1 MKELM
6 HITTGSIDQYIQSV
20 HSIPMLSLTEEQ
32 KLTRQWHI
40 EQDANAAK
48 ILVMSHLR
56 VVISVSRQYLG
67 YGIAHADLIQEGN
80 IGLMK
85 AVKKFDPAFNV
96 RLVTY
101 ATHWIKAEIHDYILK
116 NWRIVKIATTK
127 AQRKLFFKLRS
138 LLPKEQRMLS
148 LENAQA
154 IANKLDVKRDEVLD
168 MQMRFIHSD
177 ASLDNNQYE
186 DNEFSSLAHNLVDE
200 RYEPSRE
207 LITKQQAQQYD
218 KLYQVL
224 EYLKLKDERMH
235 TLLQKRWL
243 NVEEEKVSLK
253 YFAQLWNI
261 SIERVRQIE
270 AKAILYIKEQIKN
283 T

>member
-20 HSIPMLSLTEEQ
+20 YAIPILTLTEEKQ
-32 KLTRQWHI
+32 LTNAWHL

-48 ILVMSHLR
+48 TLVMSHLR

-138 LLPKEQRMLS
+138 LLPKDHRMLS
-148 LENAQA
+148 LEHAQT
-154 IANKLDVKRDEVLD
+154 IANQLDVKRDDVLD
-168 MQMRFIHSD
+168 MQMRFIHAD
-177 ASLDNNQYE
+177 ASIDNKNE
-186 DNEFSSLAHNLVDE
+186 DNEFSNLAHNLSDD
-200 RYEPSRE
+200 RYEPCRE
-207 LITKQQAQQYD
+207 LITQQQAQQYD
-218 KLYQVL
+218 KLYQAL
-224 EYLKLKDERMH
+224 DYLKQKDERMH

-243 NVEEEKVSLK
+243 NEQEEKISLK
-253 YFAQLWNI
+253 YFAQLWDI

-270 AKAILYIKEQIKN
+270 AQAIKYIKQQVKI
-283 T
+283 